1 MNAPSRQEIRQRL
14 LAEKA
19 ELEKRVNRIHEH
31 ARDPLEA
38 DSSEQAAQIG
48 NVQVVSALET
58 EAVEELAHINAAL
71 QRLDDGSYGICDNC
85 GVEISPN
92 RLAALP
98 AATLCVDCAAEL
110 EG

>member
-19 ELEKRVNRIHEH
+19 ELEKRVNQIHEH

-58 EAVEELAHINAAL
+58 EAIEELAHINAAL
-71 QRLDDGSYGICDNC
+71 QRLEEGTYGICDNC
-85 GVEISPN
+85 GIEISPE
-92 RLAALP
+92 RLTALP

-110 EG
+110 ES